1 MIEIASG
8 TWARHWPQKGSGK
21 LALVVAAALLAVAAV
36 LLLIEQ
42 VLPQNLLRQQV
53 VAQIQRST
61 GFSAQING
69 STQLR
74 FFLQPRIVIHA
85 LHVADRS
92 AAIDLEAPEVV
103 GYLRLLP
110 LLVGRFEIGHAVL
123 YRPKLKI
130 DFSRAPV
137 SEGGL
142 VQQAIRATSTDNTH
156 LQAPLGKLSIV
167 EGEAFIKTKNNASG
181 ISLDTI
187 NMYADWPRLSAS
199 ADFNGQVNFRGMP
212 VRLQGWLET
221 PLDILRGGESAGI
234 LQLKSP
240 ILTLWSSG
248 RFAGGT
254 RLQYNGSISATAPS
268 LRKLAETIG
277 YSFSKHGTFANLD
290 VSCDVDFANGDA
302 AFTNLAL
309 HLDGNDYEGNLEIRD
324 IAHTPHFSG
333 TLASDF
339 LDVTPFL
346 IGQPDTALPDG
357 LGDGTPFELGT
368 LSLADLDLRVS
379 AARLRLYDL
388 EVENAALSLLTKPG
402 LIDLA
407 LAEATSNSGLIKGR
421 FALSEKDRVFS
432 LHVSGSGNGIDV
444 QPMVFGGQRPLSGS
458 LNALVELDGSGAS
471 VDALARSLSGQAA
484 FSANNGAIAGI
495 DLVPT
500 LAGADS
506 RKPGDKI
513 AVVKGTTSFDHLA
526 FDLTLAHGV
535 ATIDSGKITGA
546 NLQIGTMGTID
557 VGHRQLDISSLAQ
570 VTETAAKR
578 TQTSPIWFELKG
590 PWSSPSLYRRAA
602 VDAPPKPAHPNDVL
616 PEMTMPAPP
625 AEE

>member
-1 MIEIASG
+1 MIEIVSRAR
-8 TWARHWPQKGSGK
+8 ARHWPRKGSGK
-21 LALVVAAALLAVAAV
+21 LALAGAAAALVIAAALL
-36 LLLIEQ
+36 ITQQ
-42 VLPQNLLRQQV
+42 VLPQNLLRQQI

-61 GFSAQING
+61 GFSVQING
-69 STQLR
+69 PARLR
-74 FFLQPRIVIHA
+74 FFLQPRIIIQS
-85 LHVADRS
+85 LRVADRS
-92 AAIDLEAPEVV
+92 GAIDLEAPEVV

-123 YRPKLKI
+123 YRPKLKV
-130 DFSRAPV
+130 DFGRAPV
-137 SEGGL
+137 SEGGV
-142 VQQAIRATSTDNTH
+142 VQQALRASSTDNVR
-156 LQAPLGKLSIV
+156 LQAPLGKISVV
-167 EGEAFIKTKNNASG
+167 EGEAFIKTKNIPNG
-181 ISLDTI
+181 ISIDTI
-187 NMYADWPRLSAS
+187 NMQANWPRLSAS
-199 ADFNGQVNFRGMP
+199 ADFNGQVNFRGAP

-221 PLDILRGGESAGI
+221 PLDILRGGESAAI
-234 LQLKSP
+234 LQIRSP
-240 ILTLWSSG
+240 ILNLWSSG

-254 RLQYNGSISATAPS
+254 RLQYNGSVSATAPS

-290 VSCDVDFANGDA
+290 VSCDVDFENGDA

-324 IAHTPHFSG
+324 VAHTPHFSG

-357 LGDGTPFELGT
+357 LGDGTPFDLGP
-368 LSLADLDLRVS
+368 LNLADLDLRVS

-407 LAEATSNSGLIKGR
+407 LAEATSNNGLIKGR
-421 FALSEKDRVFS
+421 FALSEKDQIFS
-432 LHVSGSGNGIDV
+432 LHVSGSGNGVDV

-458 LNALVELDGSGAS
+458 LNALVELDSSGAN

-484 FSANNGAIAGI
+484 VSANNGTIAGI

-506 RKPGDKI
+506 RKPGDRI
-513 AVVKGTTSFDHLA
+513 AVVKGTTSVDHLT
-526 FDLTLAHGV
+526 FDVTLAHGV
-535 ATIDSGKITGA
+535 ATFNSGKITGA
-546 NLQIGTMGTID
+546 NLQIDTMGTID

-570 VTETAAKR
+570 ITETAGKR
-578 TQTSPIWFELKG
+578 AQTSPLWFELKG
-590 PWSSPSLYRRAA
+590 AWTNPGLYRRAA
-602 VDAPPKPAHPNDVL
+602 VDLPLKPAHPNDVL
-616 PEMTMPAPP
+616 PQMTTSPPP